1 MSTEDILSALAA
13 SPDFVTVQDSD
24 HRAYLLDVD
33 EDEKAPLQEN
43 LTLTVEQATAL
54 PKPNDYRDYE
64 VGQRII
70 LIDLPYLG
78 ATVREVLPH
87 CVGIDYAN
95 DGADKGSP
103 EAVYSRIRPMPLRS
117 VPAAARLDRTR
128 AVSGK

>member
-78 ATVREVLPH
+78 ATVREVLPQ
-87 CVGIDYAN
+87 CVGIAYDNASE
-95 DGADKGSP
+95 DTGTR
-103 EAVYSRIRPMPLRS
+103 EAVYRPLHPMPIQR
-117 VPAAARLDRTR
+117 VHKAARIWGTP
-128 AVSGK
+128 GP